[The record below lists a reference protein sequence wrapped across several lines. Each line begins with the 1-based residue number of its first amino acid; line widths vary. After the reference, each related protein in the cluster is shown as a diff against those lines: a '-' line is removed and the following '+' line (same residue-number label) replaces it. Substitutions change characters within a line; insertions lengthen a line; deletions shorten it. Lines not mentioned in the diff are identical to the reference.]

1 MKAFMTACAVLA
13 SSANADPQMISNVV
27 NLDQPIGQRAFIR
40 PYNVLP
46 FNHIS
51 YTNSFG
57 YTNTLPLTTYGRPS
71 VHTYRVATIPANH
84 FFKREAEL
92 ESPYDIKTKVDNP
105 VDGSKHEVQIQ
116 VDRSGK
122 GQSFQRVEQNDQHN
136 MRNDYIMDHR
146 SMAQRPLMSKMYL
159 AAHRGMDMNRQMER
173 NQMGM
178 NQMGMDRHQMGVAR
192 NQAEMYTAAEFQRLE
207 EIANQMLREDSEKQI
222 LAKVKELWQKLASN
236 GQARQMVNHQSPH
249 GQLVNQRMAMN
260 PMQGNQVYDKQEV
273 YTNQANQG
281 NLGRERAHADNL
293 RNTLTKLTGE
303 LRKPLKGMTAMEKL
317 IWNGLAKAVES
328 HIATSG
334 NWHQLADQL
343 ETTQNSHENLQKN
356 LKDVIPLY
364 RVFEPVKYELMR
376 QY

>member
-1 MKAFMTACAVLA
+1 MTACAILA
-13 SSANADPQMISNVV
+13 SSANADPQMIANVV

-71 VHTYRVATIPANH
+71 VPTYRVATLPANH

-122 GQSFQRVEQNDQHN
+122 GQSFQRVEQNDQHK

-207 EIANQMLREDSEKQI
+207 EKAEEFLEEIRR
-222 LAKVKELWQKLASN
+222 LATQNNNTGLLNGN
-236 GQARQMVNHQSPH
+236 GQGH
-249 GQLVNQRMAMN
+249 GQGHGGQGHGGQGHGGQGHG
-260 PMQGNQVYDKQEV
+260 QGNGLEESLAIQAIKQ
-273 YTNQANQG
+273 NFG
-281 NLGRERAHADNL
+281 NLATIADTDPYWQSGKTTLDSLSDNL
-293 RNTLTKLTGE
+293 ADT
-303 LRKPLKGMTAMEKL
+303 LRKHNDLGVILKNAIQLYKIKL
-317 IWNGLAKAVES
+317 E
-328 HIATSG
+328 
-334 NWHQLADQL
+334 QRR
-343 ETTQNSHENLQKN
+343 KN
-356 LKDVIPLY
+356 
-364 RVFEPVKYELMR
+364 
-376 QY
+376 